1 MGVSGFANAE
11 KIFETLL
18 KIFLLRRNPRRRH
31 ARHKPPAAR
40 GEYAPTEYRFALLP
54 RQPIGKGLRI
64 VDDLLPVDL
73 VEVPAQKRDVAAEGG
88 DGKPEPPAA
97 FRNAD
102 ALARAQLIVQQQQN
116 VAFVFHVCS

>member
-31 ARHKPPAAR
+31 ARHKPRDAR
-40 GEYAPTEYRFALLP
+40 GAYRPTAYRFALP

-102 ALARAQLIVQQQQN
+102 ALARPQLIVQQQQN

>member
-18 KIFLLRRNPRRRH
+18 KIFLLGQ
-31 ARHKPPAAR
+31 PPPPTRTAQTVRPTRA
-40 GEYAPTEYRFALLP
+40 GHTAPTAYRFALP

-88 DGKPEPPAA
+88 DGKPEMPAA

-102 ALARAQLIVQQQQN
+102 ALARPQLIVQQQQN